1 MKLFITYETRKIIGR
16 MKEKQKVFGLK
27 TSVIFLSPV
36 QDEYKVLGV
45 WKNLR
50 KVIYLSFS
58 EHVTLCVH
66 EIVKPSL

>member
-1 MKLFITYETRKIIGR
+1 MRPKDSRQDEGKRKGIWV
-16 MKEKQKVFGLK
+16 ENN
-27 TSVIFLSPV
+27 VIFLSPI

-50 KVIYLSFS
+50 KVTYLSFS

-66 EIVKPSL
+66 EIFKPSL

>member
-1 MKLFITYETRKIIGR
+1 

-27 TSVIFLSPV
+27 NSVIFLSSI

-50 KVIYLSFS
+50 KVTYLSFP

-66 EIVKPSL
+66 EIFKPSL